1 MKLFKNT
8 IITGVLGILFLF
20 TSMVKCQQDSL
31 ELLILHS
38 APNILFTNLSKQLNT
53 YNLRSGFLY
62 SSNTETFS
70 LKVQENFNSSFIKS
84 TTKNIRDEQALKIK
98 TLYRINNNLLAGLD
112 VLSNILSD
120 NRRIEINQASVSSAI
135 LFAQYM
141 PEEFLLIDPFFGY
154 SFNRQ
159 IGEADNGYVY
169 GSEALLNNYR
179 LSDFNLQSALR
190 FNNEDISP
198 RKNFLRYI
206 NVAASKEFNQ
216 FVSNTFEGKFIQK
229 RKDFYYTADSV
240 TANEFGIKNNIQ
252 SRIETTYFLQNKLQ
266 LNQIF
271 DLLDVNFI
279 SRLNWR
285 IIDRDTRYRSK
296 SIRSGNI
303 FDSKIEELK
312 LEVESATSYRSDF
325 FSGTLI
331 AIYSERDEK
340 NITKKFEGID
350 ESFFEQRSD
359 LEKRKNN
366 ISFRSA
372 IAFNGDLFIS
382 GNDRI
387 NISLFQSKLKYDTPS
402 IENDDDRDEILSIA
416 RLRYLKKVSPFFE
429 AIISAEGSISHV
441 VYIFASRSSN
451 NYINRTLKLSAGGI
465 YSGSRLI
472 SRNIFE
478 VSANYTVYDFED
490 INPNFQSFSFRQ
502 FSATDSTVLFLS
514 KRMSIELLGFIK
526 LSEQGDLKWA
536 EFSTR
541 PTRFVEEIFI
551 ESKIFALFNKL
562 KTGIGVRF
570 FALSNYNYKVK
581 EKLIDSRYSSIGPL
595 TEITYS
601 VIEKINLRL
610 YGWYEIISERNS
622 LQREQANL
630 NFELQWNF

>member
-1 MKLFKNT
+1 
-8 IITGVLGILFLF
+8 
-20 TSMVKCQQDSL
+20 
-31 ELLILHS
+31 
-38 APNILFTNLSKQLNT
+38 
-53 YNLRSGFLY
+53 
-62 SSNTETFS
+62 
-70 LKVQENFNSSFIKS
+70 
-84 TTKNIRDEQALKIK
+84 
-98 TLYRINNNLLAGLD
+98 LD

-206 NVAASKEFNQ
+206 NVASSKEFNQ

-312 LEVESATSYRSDF
+312 LEIESTTSYRSDF

-416 RLRYLKKVSPFFE
+416 RLRYIKKLSPFFE

-502 FSATDSTVLFLS
+502 FSAADSTVLFLS
-514 KRMSIELLGFIK
+514 KRMSIELLGFIR

-581 EKLIDSRYSSIGPL
+581 EKLIDSRYASIGPV

-610 YGWYEIISERNS
+610 YGWYELISERNS

>member
-1 MKLFKNT
+1 
-8 IITGVLGILFLF
+8 
-20 TSMVKCQQDSL
+20 MVKCQQDSL
-31 ELLILHS
+31 ELLILYS

-70 LKVQENFNSSFIKS
+70 LKVQENFNSSFIRS

-206 NVAASKEFNQ
+206 NVASSKEFNQ

-312 LEVESATSYRSDF
+312 LEIESTTSYRSDF

-416 RLRYLKKVSPFFE
+416 RLRYIKKLSPFFE

-502 FSATDSTVLFLS
+502 FSAADSTVLFLS
-514 KRMSIELLGFIK
+514 KRMSIELLGFIR

-581 EKLIDSRYSSIGPL
+581 EKLIDSRYASIGPV

-610 YGWYEIISERNS
+610 YGWYELISERNS